1 MLHAVYVSQHIQWDS
16 YRIFVNRQ
24 NNFWGYLQKS
34 IITIYENREEK
45 IAKTYPKI
53 RKWLL

>member
-1 MLHAVYVSQHIQWDS
+1 VSQHI
-16 YRIFVNRQ
+16 NRQ

-34 IITIYENREEK
+34 IITINENPEEK

-53 RKWLL
+53 RKWLLLTKKLQKI